1 MNSRRAFLKSSA
13 GLATAWAAR
22 PLAGSAQEPAA
33 ATLPKVRFGQHEIS
47 RLVVGCNQF
56 YGYSHFNRLLD
67 QMMREWNT
75 PERVCDTLRQC
86 EQNGINAFQYSHHER
101 GFSDLEQHRASGGKM
116 LLVAVDTGN
125 DPVEETV
132 KRIQP
137 IALYHHGER
146 TDVLFRA
153 GKMDQ
158 VQEYTKRLRQT
169 GVLVGIGTHKTEVVE
184 YVEERG
190 WDVDFYLLCAYSR
203 TRTPEELGKM
213 LGVVPVP
220 ASEVYLASDPP
231 LAYRVARQTQ
241 KTCFMFKILAA
252 GRLTRSPQ
260 TIDEAFKTA
269 FESIKPKDCVVV
281 GMYPR
286 YKDEVKENAECV
298 RGILNASG

>member
-13 GLATAWAAR
+13 GLAAALAAR
-22 PLAGSAQEPAA
+22 PRAGSAQESVS
-33 ATLPKVRFGQHEIS
+33 ATLPKVPFGKYEVS

-56 YGYSHFNRLLD
+56 YGYSHFNQILD
-67 QMMREWNT
+67 QLMREWNT
-75 PERVCDTLRQC
+75 PERVCETLRQC

-101 GFSDLEQHRASGGKM
+101 GYSDLELHRASGGKM
-116 LLVAVDTGN
+116 LLITTDTGK

-169 GVLVGIGTHKTEVVE
+169 GVLVGIGTHKSEVVE

-190 WDVDFYLLCAYSR
+190 WDVDFYLLCAYNR
-203 TRTPEELGKM
+203 TRTPEELGRK
-213 LGVVPVP
+213 LGVVPIP
-220 ASEVYLASDPP
+220 PSEVYLESDPP
-231 LAYRVARQTQ
+231 LAFRVARQTQ
-241 KTCFMFKILAA
+241 KTCFLFKILAA
-252 GRLTRSPQ
+252 GRLTRSLQ
-260 TIDEAFKTA
+260 SIDQAFKTA
-269 FESIKPKDCVVV
+269 LESIKPQDGIVV

-286 YKDEVKENAECV
+286 YKDEVKENAERV
-298 RGILNASG
+298 RRIMNA